1 MTTSAKGTFEVKLAP
16 LALHD
21 KTADASLGR
30 MSLDKTFSGGLEA
43 VGAGEMLTALTATK
57 GSAGYV
63 AVERVAGKLHGKVGA
78 FVLQHSG
85 VMQRGEQRLTIT
97 VVPDSGTEQLAGLA
111 GKMTIQVVDKIHTY
125 EFEYTLPER

>member
-1 MTTSAKGTFEVKLAP
+1 MTTRAKGTFEVKLTP

-30 MSLDKTFSGGLEA
+30 MSLDKTFSGDLEA
-43 VGAGEMLTALTATK
+43 VGAGEM
-57 GSAGYV
+57 
-63 AVERVAGKLHGKVGA
+63 HGKAGV

-85 VMQRGEQRLTIT
+85 VIDRGEQRLTIT
-97 VVPDSGTEQLAGLA
+97 VVPDSGTDQLAGLA